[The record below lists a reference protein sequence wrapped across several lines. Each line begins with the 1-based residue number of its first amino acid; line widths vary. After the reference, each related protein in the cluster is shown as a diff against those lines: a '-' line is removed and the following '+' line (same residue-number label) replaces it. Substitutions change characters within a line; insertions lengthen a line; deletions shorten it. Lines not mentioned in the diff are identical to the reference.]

1 MLTVLL
7 ISQLYLGAFDPG
19 AQNPVSGEIQ
29 KVRDIALPNIVTF
42 GGYALA
48 GAGASLLIRSI
59 VGR

>member
-1 MLTVLL
+1 MVTILL
-7 ISQLYLGAFDPG
+7 ISQLYLGAFDPA
-19 AQNPVSGEIQ
+19 AQNPVPGEIQ
-29 KVRDIALPNIVTF
+29 KIRDIALPNIVTF

>member
-1 MLTVLL
+1 MLILL

-19 AQNPVSGEIQ
+19 TQNPVTGEVQ
-29 KVRDIALPNIVTF
+29 KVRDTVLPNIVTF